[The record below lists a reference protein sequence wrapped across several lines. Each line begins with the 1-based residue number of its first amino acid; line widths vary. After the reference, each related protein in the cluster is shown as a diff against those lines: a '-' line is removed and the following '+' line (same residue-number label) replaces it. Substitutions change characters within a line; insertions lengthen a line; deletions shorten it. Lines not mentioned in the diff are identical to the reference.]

1 MRQSKSNRRVNPSGQ
16 SLLLNKSD
24 ISHPAVKNLAARE
37 PEQNVVTSFRWGWY
51 LLSLFVPFAGIFIA
65 LLLYDQDSREVR
77 KVGRNCL
84 LISFLIWVVFPVLM
98 FLAFLFL
105 AAIAAF
111 SWVSDM
117 MPAD

>member
-1 MRQSKSNRRVNPSGQ
+1 MKQPKPRRRANHAGPSVFLG
-16 SLLLNKSD
+16 KPAG
-24 ISHPAVKNLAARE
+24 SHYASEE
-37 PEQNVVTSFRWGWY
+37 PEQNAITSFRWGWY
-51 LLSLFVPFAGIFIA
+51 LLSLFVPFAGIFVA

-84 LISFLIWVVFPVLM
+84 LIGFIIWIVFPVLM
-98 FLAFLFL
+98 LLAFLL
-105 AAIAAF
+105 IGALAAF